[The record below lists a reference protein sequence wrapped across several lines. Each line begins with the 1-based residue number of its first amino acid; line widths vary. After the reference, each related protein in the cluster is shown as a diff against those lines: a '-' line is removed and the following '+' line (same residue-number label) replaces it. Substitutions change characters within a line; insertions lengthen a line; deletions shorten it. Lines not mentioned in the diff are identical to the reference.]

1 MLIGSK
7 IQLRTA
13 RAGELDQ
20 LYRYETNLP
29 TRGAYFPWD
38 LESEPAF
45 RKSFEDGGWWEE
57 ESGWLLIV
65 EPDDTIVGYIG
76 FFHTRKGEHWTS
88 YELYYGLYEPDRAG
102 RGYVTEAV
110 QLFTDHLFDTRPITR
125 IQLHIHPD
133 NLASQRI
140 AEKCGFT
147 YEGTA
152 RGVFYMHGAPQDLR
166 VYSILPGDPRSRPMT
181 VS

>member
-1 MLIGSK
+1 MLIGSM
-7 IQLRTA
+7 IRLRTA
-13 RAGELDQ
+13 QAGELDE
-20 LYRYETNLP
+20 LYRRHTNLS
-29 TRGAYFPWD
+29 TRGAYFPRGF
-38 LESEPAF
+38 ESESAF
-45 RKSFEDGGWWEE
+45 RKSFDDDGWWGEE
-57 ESGWLLIV
+57 WGLLLIV
-65 EPDDTIVGYIG
+65 EPDDTIVGEIG

-88 YELYYGLYEPDRAG
+88 YELYYTLYEPDRAG

-110 QLFTDHLFDTRPITR
+110 QLLTNYLFDTRPMTR

-133 NLASQRI
+133 NVASQRI

-152 RGVFYMHGAPQDLR
+152 RGVFYMLGAPQDLR